1 MKTNKW
7 NDDVRVQEVIVTAGN
22 AENKYRCP
30 IPHIAHRQ
38 ANRQMHRQTNR
49 HHTDKQTDRQTD
61 RQTNRNTDN

>member
-30 IPHIAHRQ
+30 IPHIAQAQTSGQADRQ
-38 ANRQMHRQTNR
+38 ANRQMHRQTHR
-49 HHTDKQTDRQTD
+49 HHTDKQTDR
-61 RQTNRNTDN
+61 